1 MILDLFL
8 CVPKEEPLKHAIL
21 NICLLAV
28 YIYRPFIF
36 SAFPNYSRHFD
47 TRPMSSSSVPC
58 GRVPL
63 DVLTPSCC
71 ACGVAPGTSSI
82 CAGTVRRSPE
92 APTSPPNISCSAC
105 HFVQLIGRK
114 SVCCFRKATYNV
126 SSPTYPTFLA
136 ASCNSLGVLGS
147 GNPCTC
153 NPILSRIIC
162 SNCACPHVAVSRTCA
177 NGSVR
182 ALQCSTCSF
191 SVEDASLASPLLVL
205 AASTLSVASRSHLAT
220 SSADNNP

>member
-28 YIYRPFIF
+28 YICRPFIF

-82 CAGTVRRSPE
+82 CAGTVKAFARSSHISAKHLLQRLPLY
-92 APTSPPNISCSAC
+92 PTYRAKICVLFSQGSSE
-105 HFVQLIGRK
+105 
-114 SVCCFRKATYNV
+114 TYNV

-182 ALQCSTCSF
+182 AL
-191 SVEDASLASPLLVL
+191 
-205 AASTLSVASRSHLAT
+205 
-220 SSADNNP
+220 